1 MQAFRALVLISILIA
16 GFAASALPLA
26 VYNVQSYGAVGDGV
40 TDDTVAIR
48 AAAAALQA
56 AATASG
62 VGGKLLFPP
71 GKYLVF
77 SPGVPGG
84 NSLAMFSGL
93 KGLNVISDGATIV
106 IGRQLATTETGVLF
120 GFTTC
125 TNVTIDGFTVTG
137 PSLAISTGIPHG
149 INMVVLYTGNVNVSM
164 PNNKVQGVLTGLN
177 CYIQSGEAKSR
188 DIVVGNLYAN
198 DSVYGITTGN
208 SCDDVVVH
216 NLTTYDI
223 GRSYVAY
230 GVKNHTVS
238 VTSNGSYAE
247 DAILGAPLE
256 NMRLNY
262 TSPAAY
268 TFPGGSAAS
277 GHARIRMSYGATAE
291 TIRNVDIRL
300 HVTYDQNTQGGPA
313 FRLLKYDNVSGH
325 TLENLRISGYVK
337 GKPNASIG
345 DTTGPI
351 IGTVDS
357 PNYWT
362 TSDNFRNIELSD
374 LRIESSKAI
383 RFILPGLKGP
393 FLIENVYSDNAIQ
406 LVQATSGGH
415 PSIDPPADGRY
426 AIVNSMFPNL
436 VSYYPTEGAEPLDP
450 INGAVSLSVPAGWSG
465 HTVSNEQTG
474 STVTY
479 TLPTATAGLEYS
491 FVRVNAIVYVRPQA
505 TQTIRGGLTGY
516 ALYLDTVGDNVKLRC
531 IVAGTWEVVA
541 SNGSMPFVP

>member
-1 MQAFRALVLISILIA
+1 MQAFRALVLISILVA
-16 GFAASALPLA
+16 AFAASALPLA

-56 AATASG
+56 AASASG

-84 NSLAMFSGL
+84 NSLAVFTGL

-106 IGRQLATTETGVLF
+106 IGRQLATSETGVLF
-120 GFTTC
+120 GFITC

-164 PNNKVQGVLTGLN
+164 PNNKVQGVLSGLT
-177 CYIQSGEAKSR
+177 CYVQTGEAKSR

-198 DSVYGITTGN
+198 DSVYGIAPAG
-208 SCDDVVVH
+208 SCDDVFVH

-223 GRSYVAY
+223 GRSYIAY

-247 DAILGAPLE
+247 DVVFGAPLE
-256 NMRLNY
+256 NIRLSY

-268 TFPGGSAAS
+268 TFPGGNAPS
-277 GHARIRMSYGATAE
+277 GHARIR
-291 TIRNVDIRL
+291 L
-300 HVTYDQNTQGGPA
+300 HVAYDENTQGGPA

-325 TLENLRISGYVK
+325 TFENVRISGYVK

-345 DTTGPI
+345 DTNGPI

-374 LRIESSKAI
+374 LRIENSKAI

-406 LVQATSGGH
+406 LVQALSGGH
-415 PSIDPPADGRY
+415 PSVDPPAAGRY

-436 VSYYPTEGAEPLDP
+436 VSYYATEGAEPLDP
-450 INGAVSLSVPAGWSG
+450 INGATSLSVPAGWSG
-465 HTVSNEQTG
+465 HTISNEQTG